1 MNSESG
7 KRLSMAELRDRNR
20 PLPPSPPQMPDQ
32 YPTPEEWATLI
43 ERIEVLDYRTAEI
56 YAALPRLRS
65 LATQE
70 QVEKLAAEVQAL
82 TAICQPAGKKKE
94 RRSWRPRFPQ
104 LSLRWLLVI
113 PVLIGMAVALYGML
127 FGSAMIWNVFRTVFP

>member
-1 MNSESG
+1 MSSESG
-7 KRLSMAELRDRNR
+7 KRLSVAELRDRNR
-20 PLPPSPPQMPDQ
+20 PLPPLPPQMPEP
-32 YPTPEEWATLI
+32 YPTPEEWAYLI

-56 YAALPRLRS
+56 CAALPRLRS
-65 LATQE
+65 LATRE

-82 TAICQPAGKKKE
+82 TAMCQPAGKKKE
-94 RRSWRPRFPQ
+94 RRSWRPRLPKI
-104 LSLRWLLVI
+104 SLRWLLVI